1 MLDLNLLEAPD
12 LVFALP
18 LTPDG
23 HGGARGRIAA
33 VGEIDVK
40 VRVADEN
47 AEGKGP
53 SACDRL

>member
-1 MLDLNLLEAPD
+1 MDLSLLETPD

-23 HGGARGRIAA
+23 YGGARGRIAA

-40 VRVADEN
+40 LGVVDEN
-47 AEGKGP
+47 AEGKDP
-53 SACDRL
+53 SACCHL